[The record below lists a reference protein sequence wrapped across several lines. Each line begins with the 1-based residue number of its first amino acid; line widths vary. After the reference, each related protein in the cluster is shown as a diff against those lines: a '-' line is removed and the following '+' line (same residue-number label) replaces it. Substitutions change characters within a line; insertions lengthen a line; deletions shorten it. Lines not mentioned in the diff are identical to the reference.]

1 MNTNLILFRTV
12 FFQLSR
18 SIGQIMDSEKGVP
31 VVNAL
36 VLGNYRRKTLLKTT
50 LLSHAVWAQLQPV

>member
-1 MNTNLILFRTV
+1 
-12 FFQLSR
+12 
-18 SIGQIMDSEKGVP
+18 MDSEKGVP